1 MGQHG
6 GCSGGDGKPCCV
18 LLLSTRHFMRW
29 QEERHFGENGVGGT
43 QCERRNGYIAHCD
56 TMMDAPRYVL
66 TLQADSAEDDALLGA
81 LRRLPTF
88 RRDFKITKQRWYK
101 DAAWD
106 DDASN
111 ALPAFY
117 DRASQLRVEGAAAVD
132 AIHAVLSDAP
142 DAALQG
148 MVRAQAQAADRVRE
162 DKEAHFLRALYAQTA
177 PGPSYALLLR
187 RPPWPVAGG
196 VESSA
201 SPHAPAHCRGG
212 SARTPVQHGRA
223 ATAAESQTSGHAS
236 TARPYAAW

>member
-1 MGQHG
+1 
-6 GCSGGDGKPCCV
+6 
-18 LLLSTRHFMRW
+18 MRW

-187 RPPWPVAGG
+187 RPPWPVDAALL
-196 VESSA
+196 EA
-201 SPHAPAHCRGG
+201 WKALPAHMRRHIAVEEVHAHPYSTGAPPQRLQVRRPG
-212 SARTPVQHGRA
+212 MPAPPGHMLPSDLLHWLARR
-223 ATAAESQTSGHAS
+223 
-236 TARPYAAW
+236 